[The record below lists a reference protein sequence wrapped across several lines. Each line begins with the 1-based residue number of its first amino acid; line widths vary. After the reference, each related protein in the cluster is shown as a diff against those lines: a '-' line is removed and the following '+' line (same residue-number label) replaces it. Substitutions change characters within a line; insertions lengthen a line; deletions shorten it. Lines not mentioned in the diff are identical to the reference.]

1 MTDEWLY
8 LARSKID
15 LVFLDILFLLL
26 ELRQLKNDVA
36 SISESDSWF
45 KCNGAYMWKMPPWL
59 IDEKGDEL
67 TD

>member
-26 ELRQLKNDVA
+26 ELRQLENDVA
-36 SISESDSWF
+36 SISESDS
-45 KCNGAYMWKMPPWL
+45 
-59 IDEKGDEL
+59 
-67 TD
+67 